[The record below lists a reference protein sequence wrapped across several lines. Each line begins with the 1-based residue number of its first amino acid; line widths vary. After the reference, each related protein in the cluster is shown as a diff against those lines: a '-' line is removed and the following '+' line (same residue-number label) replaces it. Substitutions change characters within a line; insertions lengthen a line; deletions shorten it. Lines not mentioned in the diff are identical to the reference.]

1 MQSNAEFES
10 GSAEAVAPAD
20 AAADEQLAAAPAA
33 VPLPGSGVINMLRQ
47 ALPAPVAQLHVDESE
62 SEKAA
67 SQSLRV
73 QTPSHATA
81 PSASSTTN
89 RGGAASK
96 GGSFAT
102 SKSLPTSPDHLV
114 RPLASTSSSSS
125 SSSAPGGDSASAQSS
140 SRAPQS
146 LEQALRMLEQRD
158 DTIAAQTL
166 LLDMSGTQI
175 DQLHHNVAA
184 AARTLA
190 QMRAQVD
197 SALAHGGE
205 SSSSSSS
212 SSIASAASSI
222 SGSGSSSSG
231 SGGGSFEL
239 DAMRRDLQAMAD
251 RLERAER
258 EATDARE
265 AHRNAARQQKRAD
278 DAERVAAAARVESE
292 TATARLQQLRATAD
306 DKIAAA
312 QRAYLESQTAV
323 GRLEAELQETRLGKT
338 SAEQSV
344 QRLEAEAVSQR
355 ALVDKLQENLTAA
368 REDAAEKMRAYLD
381 VVGQKK
387 VAEQNLSKVA
397 ARDEQNRKE
406 LEQLREKA
414 EMLAESVRELQPFRA
429 EAENSRRAV
438 ARLSDENKAFK
449 VQLFDLQQGASAR
462 ATEQS
467 DEVERLKAEL
477 AEALNFTEQLM
488 EENEELKGTAAAA
501 PPQ

>member
-1 MQSNAEFES
+1 MQSNAEFET
-10 GSAEAVAPAD
+10 GSAEAVSPSD
-20 AAADEQLAAAPAA
+20 AADERAHDE
-33 VPLPGSGVINMLRQ
+33 PLPGSGVISMLRQ
-47 ALPAPVAQLHVDESE
+47 ALPAPVAQLHVDERD
-62 SEKAA
+62 SEKAT

-73 QTPSHATA
+73 QTPSHAA
-81 PSASSTTN
+81 PPSTTN

-114 RPLASTSSSSS
+114 RPLASTSSSSASSTS
-125 SSSAPGGDSASAQSS
+125 SSSASGGDSGSAQSS

-146 LEQALRMLEQRD
+146 LEQALRMLEQKD

-184 AARTLA
+184 AAPTLA

-205 SSSSSSS
+205 SSSSSTS
-212 SSIASAASSI
+212 SAA
-222 SGSGSSSSG
+222 SSSSG
-231 SGGGSFEL
+231 SSSASSGSSNGSCSNSFEL

-344 QRLEAEAVSQR
+344 QRLEAEAGSQR
-355 ALVDKLQENLTAA
+355 ALVDKLQENLATA

-387 VAEQNLSKVA
+387 VAEQNLSKVT
-397 ARDEQNRKE
+397 ARDEQSRKE

-488 EENEELKGTAAAA
+488 EENEELKGSAAA